1 MFKILCGS
9 LADLPTACTKL
20 DAENRQKRST
30 VKHAGAHP
38 ETASLSTGIGGSSAC
53 RR

>member
-30 VKHAGAHP
+30 VKRACAHP
-38 ETASLSTGIGGSSAC
+38 ETASFTTRIGSASAC